1 MIIRYKRYRKEDG
14 SYDGLRTALSLFG
27 NFFLQA
33 IFLLIIAFIFDC
45 ASHIH

>member
-1 MIIRYKRYRKEDG
+1 MIIRYKRYRKENG
-14 SYDGLRTALSLFG
+14 SYDGLRTALSMFG

-33 IFLLIIAFIFDC
+33 LLLLIVGLIADC